1 MLAIRI
7 RGLGLVSSYGMG
19 LACAVEGMRAGR
31 TGVTPLTLFSLPFQD
46 RIQVNQFDHAPFP
59 PGAACTTAVIETV
72 IQEALAEARLATTG
86 LRDAALVLGTSSS
99 LFAGEAEYRH
109 TLTSTGQT
117 VMPPLSP
124 PGQMALRVAAD
135 LGIEGPVLTL
145 TTACSS
151 SANAL
156 LVATGL
162 LRRGEAR
169 RALVIGVEGLSVVAL
184 SGFNSLMLLDPQGC
198 RPFDA
203 QRNGMQIGE
212 AVGAVLLEADDAAH
226 NDDLLL
232 GGANLCDI
240 HHTTS
245 ASPDG
250 SAMRRVMEMALA
262 DAGLKPAD
270 VSLIKAH
277 GTGSLD
283 NDTAEA
289 AAMRALFGADL
300 PPFTSIKRYLGHTLG
315 ACGAVELAA
324 LLGCLRAGF
333 APPTA
338 GFSHP
343 DAALNITPLTEFL
356 PAPTGPVM
364 LNFFGFGG
372 NYASLLIARARA

>member
-1 MLAIRI
+1 
-7 RGLGLVSSYGMG
+7 
-19 LACAVEGMRAGR
+19 
-31 TGVTPLTLFSLPFQD
+31 
-46 RIQVNQFDHAPFP
+46 
-59 PGAACTTAVIETV
+59 V
-72 IQEALAEARLATTG
+72 IQEALAEARLATIG
-86 LRDAALVLGTSSS
+86 LRDAALVLGTSSA

-109 TLTSTGQT
+109 TLASTGHA
-117 VMPPLSP
+117 VMPPLAP

-226 NDDLLL
+226 NDGLLL

-240 HHTTS
+240 HHVTS
-245 ASPDG
+245 AAPDG
-250 SAMRRVMEMALA
+250 NAMRAVMEMALA
-262 DAGLKPAD
+262 NAGLTPAD
-270 VSLIKAH
+270 VALIKAH
-277 GTGSLD
+277 GTGSPD
-283 NDTAEA
+283 NDSAEA
-289 AAMRALFGADL
+289 AAMRALFGERL
-300 PPFTSIKRYLGHTLG
+300 PPFTALKRYLGHTLG

-333 APPTA
+333 VPPAA
-338 GFSHP
+338 GFKTLDP
-343 DAALNITPLTEFL
+343 ALGITPLCE
-356 PAPTGPVM
+356 PISAPHGPVM

-372 NYASLLIARARA
+372 NYASLVVAHD

>member
-1 MLAIRI
+1 
-7 RGLGLVSSYGMG
+7 VSSYGIG

-72 IQEALAEARLATTG
+72 IHEALAEARLATIG
-86 LRDAALVLGTSSS
+86 LRDAALVLGTSSA

-109 TLTSTGQT
+109 TLASTGHA
-117 VMPPLSP
+117 VMPPLAP

-226 NDDLLL
+226 NDGLLL

-250 SAMRRVMEMALA
+250 SAMRAVMEMALA

-289 AAMRALFGADL
+289 AAMRALFGADV

-333 APPTA
+333 VPPTA

-343 DAALNITPLTEFL
+343 DAALNITPLTEPR
-356 PAPTGPVM
+356 PAPAGPVM

-372 NYASLLIARARA
+372 NYASLLIAHV